1 MNTDTLVATPNP
13 DDPRDPFTGGQVV
26 PFPTRT
32 PAGDSDTVTDTVPDT
47 DTGGQANG
55 AANPGTEI
63 EPAGETMDAELMTP
77 AEEAELAARRAAQVA
92 VRPAGQVARVVRVG
106 ATHPYT
112 KAVARAGA
120 SVVVT
125 TAQGHASWAKR
136 AVDALTYAHVREQI
150 VSARAANDREGLAE
164 WTERLSDLK
173 KARGERLR
181 NLPATIRAAF
191 IALLVAVTV
200 LAGVLVVLGLAF
212 QLTPSS
218 GLDWDSWWE
227 LLGEIAGVAGMI
239 AAVAVHVAVWGAVPA
254 WLALAWREGKRR
266 GVLPAWTLSPEQR
279 DAASAVVTPGGIAE
293 ALEHL
298 GIAKLTAAIKGGWTI
313 PFDTPPVRVNNRGY
327 HTVFELPMGVTVDML
342 ADKRDVLARNLR
354 RSTLEVWPTKSER
367 AGYVDLWVADPG
379 SGSKPAPAYPLLTDG
394 ICDVFAGVP
403 LGVSQRGDLI
413 APPLVEANMVFGGL
427 PGQGKSNAVRV
438 VMLGAAL
445 DPLAELWAF
454 VFAGNGDFDAYRP
467 RLARYERG
475 TGADVVEAAERALHE
490 LYDEVGRREDRLAEL
505 GVKVVTRALAE
516 KHPDLRPIVA
526 GFSECHELF
535 GKSKEAGDV
544 AVDIVKR
551 GRKTGV
557 ITLYDTQSSRAAA
570 IPPALVENVAIN
582 TCFHVKTWRNNDGFL
597 GDGSFQQG
605 IRATELRFKVDRGS
619 SITTGASEE
628 TFELLKWFYIAADD
642 TGYDA
647 AAEVIAR
654 AMRKVHRSVPV
665 GGASKAVAVEL
676 VRRDL
681 LEDLDEVLGTEVV
694 FSADVPALLRGL
706 APDWPAYAKLSGVG
720 LREWLERDYGIKVPS
735 TGRKYPLDPI
745 TVRSALAARAT
756 ADLDG
761 QE

>member
-1 MNTDTLVATPNP
+1 MSTTTTMATPNP
-13 DDPRDPFTGGQVV
+13 DEHDEPTGGRVV
-26 PFPTRT
+26 PFPART
-32 PAGDSDTVTDTVPDT
+32 PIQDARPT
-47 DTGGQANG
+47 TGPEVAEQVST

-63 EPAGETMDAELMTP
+63 EPAGEIVDAELVTP
-77 AEEAELAARRAAQVA
+77 AEEAEIARRRAASVA
-92 VRPAGQVARVVRVG
+92 VRQAGQVARVVRVG
-106 ATHPYT
+106 ATHPVT
-112 KAVARAGA
+112 KTVVRAGA
-120 SVVVT
+120 SVLVT
-125 TAQGHASWAKR
+125 TMQGHASWTKR
-136 AVDALTYAHVREQI
+136 AFDALTYAHVREQ
-150 VSARAANDREGLAE
+150 VTAARAGNNAEALAE
-164 WTERLSDLK
+164 WTERLADLK

-181 NLPATIRAAF
+181 NLPATIRAA
-191 IALLVAVTV
+191 LLSVLVAVTV
-200 LAGVLVVLGLAF
+200 LAGVLVVLGVAF
-212 QLTPSS
+212 ELTPG

-227 LLGEIAGVAGMI
+227 LLGEIAGVIGMI
-239 AAVAVHVAVWGAVPA
+239 ATVAVHIAVWGAVPA
-254 WLALAWREGKRR
+254 WLLLAWREGKRR

-293 ALEHL
+293 ALEHM

-327 HTVFELPMGVTVDML
+327 HTVFELPMGITVDML

-354 RSTLEVWPTKSER
+354 RSTVEVWPTKSER

-475 TGADVVEAAERALHE
+475 TGAEVVEAAERALHE
-490 LYDEVGRREDRLAEL
+490 LYDEVGRREARLAEL

-526 GFSECHELF
+526 AFSECHELF

-557 ITLYDTQSSRAAA
+557 ITVYDTQSSRAAA

-605 IRATELRFKVDRGS
+605 IRATELRFKVDRGT

-654 AMRKVHRSVPV
+654 AMRKVHRAVPV
-665 GGASKAVAVEL
+665 GGASTAVAVEP

-681 LEDLDEVLGTEVV
+681 LEDLDEVLGTETVP
-694 FSADVPALLRGL
+694 SADVPALLRDL
-706 APDWPAYAKLSGVG
+706 APDWQPYAKLSGVG

-745 TVRSALAARAT
+745 TVRSALAALAT